1 MTIPADE
8 KSKSPTTLT
17 LIYVDRYSLTCLL
30 DNELNYRSYMS
41 QDFTY
46 LFVSFFH
53 QNDLR
58 IKLREGVNRE
68 HVQ

>member
-1 MTIPADE
+1 MIPADE

-30 DNELNYRSYMS
+30 DNCELKKHVTR
-41 QDFTY
+41 FY
-46 LFVSFFH
+46 LFICFFFSP
-53 QNDLR
+53 NDLY